1 MAECSFILRPYRP
14 EDLPRIARIF
24 YDTVHTVNARDYT
37 PAQLDAW
44 ADGRPDLERWNR
56 EFLAHFTLVAVSGE
70 TVVGFG
76 DVDDTGYLD
85 RLYVHRDW
93 QGRGIGSALCDRL
106 ESCGDCSRIITHASI
121 TARPFFRR
129 RGYRVLREQQVE
141 RRGVLLTNFVMEKIR
156 RELP

>member
-1 MAECSFILRPYRP
+1 MAERSFVLRPYRP
-14 EDLPRIARIF
+14 EDLPQIAALF

-44 ADGRPDLERWNR
+44 ADGRPELARWNR
-56 EFLAHFTLVAVSGE
+56 AFLAHFTLVAVSGE

-85 RLYVHRDW
+85 RLYVHRNW
-93 QGRGIGSALCDRL
+93 QGRGIGSDLCDCL
-106 ESCGDCSRIITHASI
+106 ESRGDCPHTITHASI
-121 TARPFFRR
+121 TARPFFQR
-129 RGYRVLREQQVE
+129 RGYRVLQEQQVE